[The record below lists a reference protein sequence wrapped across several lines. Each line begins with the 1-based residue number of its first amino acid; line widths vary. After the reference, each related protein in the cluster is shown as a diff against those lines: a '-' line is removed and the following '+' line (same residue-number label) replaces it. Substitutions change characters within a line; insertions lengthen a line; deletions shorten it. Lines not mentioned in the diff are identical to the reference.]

1 MGTPGRRS
9 HLRRGACAALAAG
22 LLLASAPCLAEVG
35 DDLAPQRSGV
45 SYGLDVAFDA
55 LFLRTTGL
63 GVLAAGVGLGVP
75 AAAVAVINGL
85 EPAERAI
92 EVFIGKPGRY
102 VFTRPLGD
110 F

>member
-1 MGTPGRRS
+1 VGTPGRRS
-9 HLRRGACAALAAG
+9 HLRRGACAVLAAG
-22 LLLASAPCLAEVG
+22 LLFPSAPCLAE
-35 DDLAPQRSGV
+35 DDDVQVPERSDTVHGI
-45 SYGLDVAFDA
+45 DIAFDA

-75 AAAVAVINGL
+75 AAAVAVVNGT
-85 EPAERAI
+85 EPAKRAI